1 MGGTVGAD
9 MGFTGLG
16 FGSGG
21 GGCVPPARF
30 CQRKRQY
37 TAPYSGRFQL
47 RVLYAILKNRV
58 LINGASL

>member
-21 GGCVPPARF
+21 GGMCSPGALLPA
-30 CQRKRQY
+30 Q
-37 TAPYSGRFQL
+37 TAVHCPLQWALSAESI
-47 RVLYAILKNRV
+47 VCD
-58 LINGASL
+58 S